1 MLLSRFWYAVIAA
14 VLGGAVFLLYL
25 AMGVS
30 NRTASKTGDQ
40 LLTAASRSVYWYLT
54 DDGRQRATALIPI
67 ALNKDVRESLSE
79 ASKAFERDKYKEVK
93 KERGDDVKS
102 KLTAFAN
109 DSGQSGLPFD
119 ALWAVD
125 THGRVLANYNF
136 EAGTGDDEFEMGG
149 YALVA
154 DALHGWIRDD
164 AWVIKGQIYRVVAR
178 PVEASVG
185 GLPVGAVVGAKMI
198 DDKYVQ
204 NISDKTGAAVA
215 FYAGGTRVAKGT
227 PPSFDAAW
235 LSVHDDDLA
244 AVEADENYNNAG
256 RTSPRTLR
264 ENPGYLIRGVFARV
278 PGEAWD
284 LGAGYLV
291 GHKQTVVASP
301 FAFQDLA
308 DQNDKDAV
316 PVAIVAVI
324 AVGLVLLGL
333 FFTVVEHT
341 MPLRTFRKAVA
352 ELADKKSET
361 DVLQPSTFR
370 GVFKKIASD
379 VNDAVDKV
387 AAKAGIDRGP
397 ADLESVL
404 GPLPAAPQM
413 SAFSVPG
420 DDGPASQPQS
430 KPRSVPEPPASG
442 PGAAK
447 KALPKAPRKSLPKP
461 PSSPEPEPEREAE
474 DEPPESGIPSAAAFE
489 NALRSK
495 PADDEEEEEVA
506 TTVQDAPQVSEA
518 LRKAVLAA
526 DKDKVQPVKADGPV
540 SVAPGS
546 EVADDDELDE
556 EGQWRKVYADF
567 IAMKRKFGEPTEK
580 LTYEKFKGT
589 LQRNKDALMARHK
602 CTKVRFRVYEKQG
615 RAALKAS
622 PVK

>member
-1 MLLSRFWYAVIAA
+1 
-14 VLGGAVFLLYL
+14 
-25 AMGVS
+25 
-30 NRTASKTGDQ
+30 
-40 LLTAASRSVYWYLT
+40 
-54 DDGRQRATALIPI
+54 
-67 ALNKDVRESLSE
+67 
-79 ASKAFERDKYKEVK
+79 
-93 KERGDDVKS
+93 
-102 KLTAFAN
+102 
-109 DSGQSGLPFD
+109 
-119 ALWAVD
+119 
-125 THGRVLANYNF
+125 
-136 EAGTGDDEFEMGG
+136 
-149 YALVA
+149 
-154 DALHGWIRDD
+154 
-164 AWVIKGQIYRVVAR
+164 
-178 PVEASVG
+178 
-185 GLPVGAVVGAKMI
+185 MI

-235 LSVHDDDLA
+235 LSVHDDDLNE
-244 AVEADENYNNAG
+244 VEADENYNNAG

-316 PVAIVAVI
+316 PVTIVALI
-324 AVGLVLLGL
+324 AVGLVVLGL

-341 MPLRTFRKAVA
+341 MPLRTFRKSVS
-352 ELADKKSET
+352 ELADRKNET

-379 VNDAVDKV
+379 INDAVDKV

-420 DDGPASQPQS
+420 DDGPGSGPQS
-430 KPRSVPEPPASG
+430 KPRSMPEPPASG
-442 PGAAK
+442 PGSAK
-447 KALPKAPRKSLPKP
+447 KSLPKAPRKSLPKA
-461 PSSPEPEPEREAE
+461 PSSKEEAPDPPAAE
-474 DEPPESGIPSAAAFE
+474 EQPPESGIPSAAAFE

-495 PADDEEEEEVA
+495 PVDDDEEEEVA

-526 DKDKVQPVKADGPV
+526 DKEKVAPVKADGPV

-546 EVADDDELDE
+546 EAQDDGEMDE
-556 EGQWRKVYADF
+556 ETQWRKVYADF